1 MNPHVLY
8 DSEVFTGRR
17 RNTEFL
23 PPTAPTPC
31 AVLGG
36 FSKLMEEE
44 GGREGGREGGV
55 GYGYGHFHKVG
66 GGALGGGI
74 GYAVTG
80 FTFSHPWCGTTCI

>member
-44 GGREGGREGGV
+44 GGREGGRGGLRLWAFPQ
-55 GYGYGHFHKVG
+55 GWG